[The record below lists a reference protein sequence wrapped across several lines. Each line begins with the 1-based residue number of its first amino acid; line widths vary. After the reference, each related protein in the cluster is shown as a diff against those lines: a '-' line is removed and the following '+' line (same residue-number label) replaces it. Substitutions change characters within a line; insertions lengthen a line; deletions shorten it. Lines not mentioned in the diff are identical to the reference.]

1 MFNEEDR
8 EGFEYSEKFDRHFLL
23 ELYSGDTLT
32 AEEIFGSSISQVRM
46 ELTLIESLAVRGDVE
61 GLRRAFHKIKPLFGY
76 TGLLSVQDYVQ
87 EFETRCQGSVLM
99 TDLQVA
105 YENIMEIVRD
115 AIEGISREHQKLME
129 FNNRRA

>member
-1 MFNEEDR
+1 MFYEENQ

-23 ELYSGDTLT
+23 ELYSGDTQT
-32 AEEIFGSSISQVRM
+32 AEEIFGSSINQIRM
-46 ELTLIESLAVRGDVE
+46 EFPLIESLAARGDVE

-87 EFETRCQGSVLM
+87 EFETRCQGAVSVQ
-99 TDLQVA
+99 DIQGA
-105 YENIMEIVRD
+105 YENIMDIVREAVD
-115 AIEGISREHQKLME
+115 GIVREHGKLKE